1 MFNRIL
7 LVCVG
12 NICRS
17 PTAEHLLRESLPGS
31 GIAIAS
37 AGISA
42 LVGHPIESTALA
54 ILGDHGHRPPPHRAR
69 QLNRELIHEANLVL
83 VMEHGQIQDVI
94 RLSPEAR
101 GKTFLL
107 GKWLH
112 NLEIPDPYHKGPEAF
127 EHSYRLIERAVSSW
141 AGRLRPRRQQV
152 PGQPGQSA

>member
-7 LVCVG
+7 FVCVG

-17 PTAEHLLRESLPGS
+17 PTAEHLLREALPDS

-37 AGISA
+37 AGLSA
-42 LVGHPIESTALA
+42 LIGHPIDSTALA
-54 ILGDHGHRPPPHRAR
+54 ILSGHGHRPVPHRAR
-69 QLNRELIHEANLVL
+69 QLNREMIHEANLVL
-83 VMEHGQIQDVI
+83 VMEHSQIRDVI

-112 NLEIPDPYHKGPEAF
+112 NLEIPDPYRQGPEAF
-127 EHSYRLIERAVSSW
+127 EHSYGLIERAVKSW
-141 AGRLRPRRQQV
+141 ANRLPNRQ
-152 PGQPGQSA
+152 

>member
-1 MFNRIL
+1 MLNRIL

-31 GIAIAS
+31 GIVVAS
-37 AGISA
+37 AGLCA
-42 LVGHPIESTALA
+42 LVGHPIDSTALA

-69 QLNRELIHEANLVL
+69 QLNRDLIHEANLVL
-83 VMEHGQIQDVI
+83 VMEHDQIQDVI
-94 RLSPEAR
+94 RLAPEAR

-112 NLEIPDPYHKGPEAF
+112 DLEIPDPYHQGPEAF
-127 EHSYRLIERAVSSW
+127 EHSYGLIEQAVGSW
-141 AGRLRPRRQQV
+141 AGRLRPRRRQAS
-152 PGQPGQSA
+152 G